1 MLKSEWVKALL
12 LSGTFFP
19 SPCVERHRPMGGNVI
34 KLSWTALLF
43 PFWHPQ
49 RGSVCVWSSR
59 EYEWRKSQKLR
70 LWFLS
75 APAREGPQ
83 LLLKALLSYFWV
95 ALIRFL
101 SSAWDSGSSYFLLQ
115 CLCLCPLLSVIK
127 GGTYPCL
134 VAGAVHLEGSLDSP
148 LFTEAPETPQRKGPS
163 RLLLRGLMEHRGWAG
178 AGATSCP
185 PLFSS
190 SPSRFQIHN
199 IAWLSSH
206 RIDP

>member
-1 MLKSEWVKALL
+1 MSSNSHEQLCC
-12 LSGTFFP
+12 FP
-19 SPCVERHRPMGGNVI
+19 SDILRGVPCVFGAPGSMSEERARIYV
-34 KLSWTALLF
+34 F
-43 PFWHPQ
+43 
-49 RGSVCVWSSR
+49 
-59 EYEWRKSQKLR
+59 
-70 LWFLS
+70 WFLS

-83 LLLKALLSYFWV
+83 LLLKALLRYFWV

-115 CLCLCPLLSVIK
+115 CLCLWPLLSVIK
-127 GGTYPCL
+127 GGTCPCL

-148 LFTEAPETPQRKGPS
+148 LFTEAPEMPQRKGPS
-163 RLLLRGLMEHRGWAG
+163 PLLLRGLMEHRGWAA

-199 IAWLSSH
+199 IT
-206 RIDP
+206 

>member
-1 MLKSEWVKALL
+1 MSSNSHEQLCC
-12 LSGTFFP
+12 FP
-19 SPCVERHRPMGGNVI
+19 SDILRGVPCVFGAPRSMSEERARSYV
-34 KLSWTALLF
+34 F
-43 PFWHPQ
+43 
-49 RGSVCVWSSR
+49 
-59 EYEWRKSQKLR
+59 
-70 LWFLS
+70 WFLS

-134 VAGAVHLEGSLDSP
+134 VTGAVHLEGSLDSP

-163 RLLLRGLMEHRGWAG
+163 PLLLRGLMEHRGWAG

-199 IAWLSSH
+199 IT
-206 RIDP
+206 